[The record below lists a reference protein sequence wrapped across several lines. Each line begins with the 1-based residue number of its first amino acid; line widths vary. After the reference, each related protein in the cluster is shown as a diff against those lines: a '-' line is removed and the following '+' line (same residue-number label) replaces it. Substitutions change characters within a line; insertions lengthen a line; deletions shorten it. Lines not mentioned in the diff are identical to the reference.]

1 VIGDVTGHGLGPARV
16 MAATRTCL
24 RSLTSASYGLE
35 ETLERANRV
44 LLESTPENCFV
55 TLALLQLDPAT
66 RLCRYASCGHSTGY
80 LLNGKGAIKAR
91 LHSTV
96 PPLGCL
102 KDFGVD
108 SCPEFPLEPGDLL
121 LMLTDGV
128 IEAESPGRQFFGDQR
143 ALEVVRANLHAP
155 AAREFCQADAAQDN
169 ITSLVVRVF

>member
-1 VIGDVTGHGLGPARV
+1 
-16 MAATRTCL
+16 M
-24 RSLTSASYGLE
+24 
-35 ETLERANRV
+35 
-44 LLESTPENCFV
+44 
-55 TLALLQLDPAT
+55 
-66 RLCRYASCGHSTGY
+66 
-80 LLNGKGAIKAR
+80 GAIKAR

-96 PPLGCL
+96 PPLACL
-102 KDFGVD
+102 EDFGVD

-143 ALEVVRANLHAP
+143 ALEVGRANLHAP